1 VLDSRRCLALDREW
15 GPLIFA
21 GDAFGEAR
29 IEGAARSGWAAAEV
43 VLTRL
48 G

>member
-1 VLDSRRCLALDREW
+1 VV
-15 GPLIFA
+15 FA

-29 IEGAARSGWAAAEV
+29 IEGAARSGFAAADA
-43 VLTRL
+43 VLSRL